1 MIIFIILDYKVHIDA
16 GKEDCYYQF
25 VQPGATFYVSF
36 QVIRGGDGMAGFA
49 VRNPAGAIV
58 KPYEWVATSDYTD
71 NESTGGYYGV
81 CVDNQFS
88 RFAGKLINLYIT
100 VIRYDEWEKY
110 AQEIQ
115 DLNVGMDNF
124 TVRHSI

>member
-1 MIIFIILDYKVHIDA
+1 MF
-16 GKEDCYYQF
+16 DCKIPNFLLRY

-49 VRNPAGAIV
+49 VRNPAGELV
-58 KPYEWVATSDYTD
+58 HPYQWQASADYTD
-71 NESTGGYYGV
+71 NQSAGGYYQT

-115 DLNVGMDNF
+115 DLNVNMQNF
-124 TVRHSI
+124 SVSIFD

>member
-1 MIIFIILDYKVHIDA
+1 
-16 GKEDCYYQF
+16 
-25 VQPGATFYVSF
+25 
-36 QVIRGGDGMAGFA
+36 MAGFA
-49 VRNPAGAIV
+49 VRNPAGELV
-58 KPYEWVATSDYTD
+58 HPYQWQASADYTD
-71 NESTGGYYGV
+71 NQSAGGYYQT

-115 DLNVGMDNF
+115 DLNVNMQNF
-124 TVRHSI
+124 SVSILFNKKHISLNYNTKNFYYRPQL

>member
-1 MIIFIILDYKVHIDA
+1 
-16 GKEDCYYQF
+16 
-25 VQPGATFYVSF
+25 
-36 QVIRGGDGMAGFA
+36 MAGFA
-49 VRNPAGAIV
+49 VRNPAGQIV
-58 KPYEWVATSDYTD
+58 KPYEWVASSDYTD
-71 NESTGGYYGV
+71 NQSPGGYYGV

-124 TVRHSI
+124 TVS